1 MRKTI
6 TRRRIM
12 NSGYYIVA
20 LSVASLVALTIGA
33 ADRPSTQP
41 SDWPQWRGPMATG
54 EAIADSNP
62 PLTWAEGSNVRW
74 KIAIP
79 GRGRSTPIV
88 WEDRIFLTT
97 AVETTTPA
105 DPAKVKAA
113 MADTPEFARKDAHVP
128 DKVLQFIVMAISR
141 IDGKVLWQKTVHEEA
156 PLAGTHADG
165 SWASGSPITDGE
177 LLYAYFGS
185 YGLYALTLDGEKK
198 WSKDLGRFK
207 TKANFGE
214 GVSPTLCGELLII
227 NQDFEGASFIVSL
240 NRRSG
245 EEKWRVKRDE
255 ATSWATPLL
264 IEQGGKRQ
272 IVVSATKRIRSYD
285 PSNGALLWEV
295 GGMTSNVIPS
305 PVTDGNLVFCMSG
318 FRGSALLAIKLAV
331 AVGDLTD
338 KPEAIAW
345 SSKENTPYVPSPVIS
360 GGLLYYIKVSEGFL
374 TCAEAAT
381 GKVQYASKL
390 AGVPVVFASPVAA
403 GGRLYI
409 PGKNG
414 LTLVVKLGPKFEV
427 LASNQLDDG
436 IIASP
441 VVAGNE
447 LFIRGDKSL
456 YCIGAK
462 Q

>member
-1 MRKTI
+1 
-6 TRRRIM
+6 M
-12 NSGYYIVA
+12 NSRSCLVTFSI
-20 LSVASLVALTIGA
+20 ASLVSLAIGA
-33 ADRPSTQP
+33 ADTPSTQP
-41 SDWPQWRGPMATG
+41 VADWQQWRGPTATG
-54 EAIADSNP
+54 EAAKDANP
-62 PLTWAEGSNVRW
+62 PLTWTEGSNIQW
-74 KIAIP
+74 KVAIP

-88 WEDRIFLTT
+88 WKDRIFITT
-97 AVETTTPA
+97 AIETPKPV
-105 DPAKVKAA
+105 DPEKVKE
-113 MADTPEFARKDAHVP
+113 MKADMPGFMQKEARMP
-128 DKVLQFIVMAISR
+128 DKVLQFVVMAISR
-141 IDGKVLWQKTVHEEA
+141 NDGKVLWQKTMREEA

-177 LLYAYFGS
+177 LIYAYFGS

-198 WSKDLGRFK
+198 WSKDLGTFK

-214 GVSPTLCGELLII
+214 GVSPALCGDLLII
-227 NQDFEGASFIVSL
+227 NQDFEGASFIVAL
-240 NRRSG
+240 DRKSG
-245 EEKWRVKRDE
+245 DEKWRVKRDE
-255 ATSWATPLL
+255 ATSWATPLV

-285 PSNGALLWEV
+285 PANGALLWEV
-295 GGMTSNVIPS
+295 GGMTGNVIPC

-318 FRGSALLAIKLAV
+318 FRGSALVAIKLA
-331 AVGDLTD
+331 AAAGDLTD
-338 KPEAIAW
+338 KPEAVAW
-345 SSKENTPYVPSPVIS
+345 SGKSNTPYVPSPVIS

-381 GKVQYASKL
+381 GKEQYASKL
-390 AGVPVVFASPVAA
+390 AGIPSVFASPVVA

-441 VVAGNE
+441 AVAGDE
-447 LFIRGDKSL
+447 LFIRGDKNL
-456 YCIGAK
+456 YCIKEIRKILGK
-462 Q
+462 